1 MFSGVRLCLGAALA
15 AAALTISSASFAATV
30 NLSIDRFE
38 RTQLGAAQAA
48 MAGYQ
53 AGHKLK
59 AVETFEEYQAW
70 NGTTGTANPQHTK
83 VGSFTSFGAAGSG
96 HSVISDAARLQ
107 VRDDDSMPWGRYSA
121 DNGGLLGGHW
131 LDSNDNLGA
140 RWEIGGVG
148 KFDSL
153 AFFLLDAADVGGKF
167 SLKVGDTLFSDL
179 AGASGRLKN
188 GNIHFVRIMLSEA
201 VNNLTLELMHDRTN
215 DGFGVDG
222 AAVGVTPIPLPPAAL
237 LLLTG
242 IAGIAGL
249 RRRSA
254 RRPA

>member
-15 AAALTISSASFAATV
+15 AAALTVGSAAGAATV
-30 NLSIDRFE
+30 SLSIDRFE

-53 AGHKLK
+53 AGNKLK
-59 AVETFEEYQAW
+59 AVETFEEYPAW
-70 NGTTGTANPQHTK
+70 NGHTGSANPQNTK
-83 VGSFTSFGAAGSG
+83 IGSFTAFGAAGSG
-96 HSVISDAARLQ
+96 HSVISDASRLQ
-107 VRDDDSMPWGRYSA
+107 VRADDTMPWGRYSA
-121 DNGGLLGGHW
+121 DNGGVLGGHW

-153 AFFLLDAADVGGKF
+153 AFFVLDAADVGGKF
-167 SLKVGDTLFSDL
+167 SIKVGDTLFSDI
-179 AGASGRLKN
+179 AGATGRLKN
-188 GNIHFVRIMLSEA
+188 GNIQFVRIMLSEA
-201 VNNLTLELMHDRTN
+201 VSRLTLELMHDRTN
-215 DGFGVDG
+215 DGFGIDG
-222 AAVGVTPIPLPPAAL
+222 AAVGVAPIPLPPAAL